1 MSLPKKGSRS
11 VEVDGVRYRWLIR
24 RKPTYG
30 QAIGESGLTVVVEL
44 EEPGATLV
52 VELDVNRPDAWIEP
66 GQISVTPRDIALFV
80 RAGLARGWTPA
91 LAGKT
96 IKLRSSEVV

>member
-1 MSLPKKGSRS
+1 MSLPQKGSRS
-11 VEVDGVRYRWLIR
+11 IEIDGARYRWLIR

-30 QAIGESGLTVVVEL
+30 QGIGESGLSVAIEL
-44 EEPGATLV
+44 LDHGATLV
-52 VELDVNRPDAWIEP
+52 VVLDAHRPDAWIDP
-66 GQISVTPRDIALFV
+66 GQVSVTPRDVARFV

-96 IKLRSSEVV
+96 VELRSSEVP